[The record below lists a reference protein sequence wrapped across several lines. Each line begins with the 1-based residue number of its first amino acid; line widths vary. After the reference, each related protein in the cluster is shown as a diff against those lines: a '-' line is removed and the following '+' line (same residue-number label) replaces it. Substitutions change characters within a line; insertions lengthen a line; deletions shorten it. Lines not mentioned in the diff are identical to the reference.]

1 MPIETIDKMIRGSVF
16 DWCVIDSDDDKFI
29 EHITIYE
36 SESREKIKKQVFF
49 VFNCNGDLL
58 EMKTILGNLKD

>member
-1 MPIETIDKMIRGSVF
+1 MLEIINTLINGSIF
-16 DWCVIDSDDDKFI
+16 DYCVIDYNDKRFI
-29 EHITIYE
+29 EEVTIYE

-58 EMKTILGNLKD
+58 EMKTLTNQVGA